1 MANLEVNY
9 CGVKYRNPLVLA
21 SATPGWDG
29 EAMRRAAEAG
39 IGGVIPKT
47 IGPKQDWAAHPRNG
61 RMVLHRFNGKPIG
74 QINMELFTTMTRE
87 QWVTKELQIA
97 KSGGAV
103 MQLSILAMPEPDDT
117 AKLVEEMQA
126 TGMVDL
132 FELNVSCPMPAS
144 TVGMH
149 IGKSADLTYKQ
160 VKAAKSAANIPLT
173 VKLTPNVADM
183 VEIASAAKEAG
194 ADGITISNSIRS
206 FAGVDIETGKPY
218 LRSYGGY
225 TGPAIKPIIMR
236 HLSEV
241 ARNVDIPL
249 AAVGGVN
256 SYKEV
261 IEYIMLGATTVQLCT
276 AVMWNGY
283 GKITQIINDLNCWM
297 DEKGYQSFDEIRGIA
312 LKDIT
317 TVEELAKLPPK
328 FAHIDSEKCLNCGK
342 CEKSCMYRAISKEG
356 GVHTVRAENCDG
368 CGLCAQLCPVNAI
381 SLSEV

>member
-9 CGVKYRNPLVLA
+9 CGVTYRNPLVLA

-61 RMVLHRFNGKPIG
+61 RMVLHRMGNKPIG
-74 QINMELFTTMTRE
+74 QVNMELFTTMTRE

-97 KSGGAV
+97 KAGGAV
-103 MQLSILAMPEPDDT
+103 MQVSVLAMTEPEDT
-117 AKLVEEMQA
+117 AKLVEEMQK
-126 TGMVDL
+126 TGMADL

-144 TVGMH
+144 TVGLH
-149 IGKSADLTYKQ
+149 IGKSAELTYRQ
-160 VKAAKSAANIPLT
+160 VKAAKEASVLPLT

-183 VEIASAAKEAG
+183 TQIAAAAKEAG

-225 TGPAIKPIIMR
+225 TGPAIRPIIMR

-241 ARNVDIPL
+241 ARKVNIPL
-249 AAVGGVN
+249 AA
-256 SYKEV
+256 
-261 IEYIMLGATTVQLCT
+261 
-276 AVMWNGY
+276 
-283 GKITQIINDLNCWM
+283 
-297 DEKGYQSFDEIRGIA
+297 
-312 LKDIT
+312 
-317 TVEELAKLPPK
+317 
-328 FAHIDSEKCLNCGK
+328 
-342 CEKSCMYRAISKEG
+342 
-356 GVHTVRAENCDG
+356 
-368 CGLCAQLCPVNAI
+368 
-381 SLSEV
+381 